1 MEKIAVFTDK
11 DSKLCEFFNADR
23 FQIYEK
29 SGTDW
34 KITNTAN
41 FEKIVPS
48 SPALTRKNTAALL
61 PLLDNCDTIAG
72 GTLVGI
78 PFSVFDI
85 AGKHIFEISETTNE
99 IFDDIIEE
107 IKNSNADAC
116 AREAIIKDA
125 KPVETSTPGVYFLD
139 LIALQTEFPQVTSKK
154 AMMDFLKDTPLVS
167 LRLICKHI
175 PPWIE
180 NSGLYNVQTVK
191 EGDGKVEAV
200 ITKKC

>member
-1 MEKIAVFTDK
+1 MDKIAVFTDG
-11 DSKLCEFFNADR
+11 SGKLCEFFNADR

-29 SGTDW
+29 SGADW
-34 KITNTAN
+34 KVTNTVS

-61 PLLDNCDTIAG
+61 PLIESCDTIAG

-85 AGKHIFEISETTNE
+85 AGKHIFEILEANSET
-99 IFDDIIEE
+99 FDDIIEE
-107 IKNSNADAC
+107 IKSSNADAC
-116 AREAIIKDA
+116 AREAIIRDA
-125 KPVETSTPGVYFLD
+125 KPVETSTPGIYFLD
-139 LIALQTEFPQVTSKK
+139 LIALQTEFPQVTSKQ
-154 AMMDFLKDTPLVS
+154 AMMEFLKGTPLVE
-167 LRLICKHI
+167 LRLVCKHI

-180 NSGLYNVQTVK
+180 NSGSYNVKTIK
-191 EGDGKVEAV
+191 EENGKVEAV